1 MKNSY
6 VPTIGIEVH
15 VELKT
20 NTKIFSPSK
29 NSYDECVNVN
39 INEID
44 LAYPGVLPTVNSE
57 VVEKALKASLALN
70 CLINKKMH
78 FDRKNYYYPDLPK
91 GYQITQNKT
100 PIGYDG
106 YVLINT
112 NDGVKKIE
120 IERIHMEEDTCKSIH
135 INNKTLLNYN
145 RAGVPLIEIVTKPCI
160 SNGDEAVKYLEELK
174 ETLFYLGVSDCKIE
188 EGSMRAD
195 VNVSVSKDNK
205 LGTKCEVKNI
215 GSISSVK
222 TAIDYEIN
230 RQIDLLEKGVKIEEE
245 TRRFDAK
252 TSSTI
257 LMRKKEVGNDYR
269 YFPEP
274 DIPYLYLEDSYINE
288 VKESIKFL
296 PNERRNI
303 YKSKNISDINIE
315 KLIANKSLS
324 DYLNKY
330 IDFDIDFKI
339 ASNILLGDITS
350 YLNKNNISI
359 NDTNLDKNFVNIV
372 NMLSKGSISSKIF
385 KDILE
390 EVLTSNLSV
399 EEILKEKNITLMS
412 DTSKLEEI
420 IKKVLKE
427 NETSVNDY
435 KSGKQNAL
443 KFLMGMIMKE
453 TKGSANPKMV
463 NDMLLDLL
471 SKDVN

>member
-230 RQIDLLEKGVKIEEE
+230 RQIDLLE
-245 TRRFDAK
+245 
-252 TSSTI
+252 
-257 LMRKKEVGNDYR
+257 
-269 YFPEP
+269 
-274 DIPYLYLEDSYINE
+274 
-288 VKESIKFL
+288 
-296 PNERRNI
+296 
-303 YKSKNISDINIE
+303 
-315 KLIANKSLS
+315 
-324 DYLNKY
+324 
-330 IDFDIDFKI
+330 
-339 ASNILLGDITS
+339 
-350 YLNKNNISI
+350 
-359 NDTNLDKNFVNIV
+359 
-372 NMLSKGSISSKIF
+372 
-385 KDILE
+385 
-390 EVLTSNLSV
+390 
-399 EEILKEKNITLMS
+399 
-412 DTSKLEEI
+412 
-420 IKKVLKE
+420 
-427 NETSVNDY
+427 
-435 KSGKQNAL
+435 
-443 KFLMGMIMKE
+443 
-453 TKGSANPKMV
+453 
-463 NDMLLDLL
+463 
-471 SKDVN
+471 